1 MFKGLTFMETKNSS
15 FIENT
20 IRLLSNLDNAES
32 RQLFHE
38 ENQLPSIDRLREVV
52 ELLRSII
59 FPGYFG
65 EPVSAHSS
73 LPYLLGVK
81 VEKLY
86 GILVEQIRSVQHFD
100 AVVNR
105 NGISAE
111 SAEDTAHRFIETMP
125 ELRRVLCTDVHAIYN
140 GDPAARSHGEIV
152 FCYPSIRAMIN
163 HRAAHSLLKLG
174 VPLIPRIISEMSHSE
189 TGIDIHPG
197 ASIGEYFCI
206 DHGTGVVIGETCII
220 GNNVRIYQG
229 VTLGA
234 KKFEL
239 DKDGNPA
246 KNIPRHPIIEDN
258 VVIYSNANILGR
270 ITIGKNS
277 VIGGSVWITRSVP
290 SNSRMLQQKA
300 VESSFT
306 DGLGI

>member
-1 MFKGLTFMETKNSS
+1 METKSGVI
-15 FIENT
+15 IEET
-20 IRLLSNLDNAES
+20 IRLLSSHDDAECDS
-32 RQLFHE
+32 LGHHEQL
-38 ENQLPSIDRLREVV
+38 LPSIEKLKEVV

-65 EPVSAHSS
+65 GPVLRKQSRHHF
-73 LPYLLGVK
+73 LGVRI
-81 VEKLY
+81 EKLY
-86 GILVEQIRSVQHFD
+86 GLLTEQILSVLHF
-100 AVVNR
+100 NTENNCSR
-105 NGISAE
+105 NAAE
-111 SAEDTAHRFIETMP
+111 KAAETASQFIGLLP
-125 ELRRVLCTDVHAIYN
+125 DIRHKLCTDVKAIYD
-140 GDPAARSHGEIV
+140 GDPAAKNYGEII

-163 HRAAHSLLKLG
+163 YRAAHALLSLG
-174 VPLIPRIISEMSHSE
+174 VPLIPRIIAEMAHSE

-197 ASIGEYFCI
+197 AHIGDYFCI

-220 GNNVRIYQG
+220 GNHVRLYQG

-239 DKDGNPA
+239 DDEGNPV
-246 KNIPRHPIIEDN
+246 KNLPRHPIIEDN

-277 VIGGSVWITRSVP
+277 VIGGNVWQTVSLP
-290 SNSRMLQQKA
+290 PNSRVLQQKA

>member
-1 MFKGLTFMETKNSS
+1 MIMETRSVS
-15 FIENT
+15 FIEDT
-20 IRLLSNLDNAES
+20 IRLLSGLDQDEC
-32 RQLFHE
+32 RYLYDE
-38 ENQLPSIDRLREVV
+38 KNQLPSIDRLREAVQ
-52 ELLRSII
+52 LLRSII

-65 EPVSAHSS
+65 DPVSGSS
-73 LPYLLGVK
+73 TLPHFLGVRL
-81 VEKLY
+81 EKLY
-86 GILVEQIRSVQHFD
+86 TLLVEQTRNVQHFEPVAQRIGHPVQD
-100 AVVNR
+100 AGETVR
-105 NGISAE
+105 
-111 SAEDTAHRFIETMP
+111 RFIETLP
-125 ELRRVLCTDVHAIYN
+125 GLRRTLCTDVKAIYN
-140 GDPAARSHGEIV
+140 GDPAAKSHGEIV

-163 HRAAHSLLKLG
+163 HRAAHTLLQLG
-174 VPLIPRIISEMSHSE
+174 VPLIPRIISEMAHSE

-197 ASIGEYFCI
+197 ASIGDYFCI

-220 GNNVRIYQG
+220 GNHVRIYQG

-239 DKDGNPA
+239 DKDGKLS
-246 KNIPRHPIIEDN
+246 KNLPRHPIIEDN

-290 SNSRMLQQKA
+290 AHSRILQRKA

-306 DGLGI
+306 NGLGI